1 MRAVLEQVGI
11 QYSVIHVNTVQLLST
26 QHTCTCTTTIV
37 QTADMAQQCAI
48 LSKVKMLLNHRLIA
62 SKWRLRIA
70 LSLCPHGEGGVVMF
84 K

>member
-11 QYSVIHVNTVQLLST
+11 QYSVIHVNTVQLLLSM
-26 QHTCTCTTTIV
+26 QHTCTTTIV

-48 LSKVKMLLNHRLIA
+48 LSKVKMLLNHPLIA